1 MKKIKIIANVCFVA
15 TIGLFTLTSC
25 EADADNLG
33 SQFLDGNAANGQ
45 ELSYDVIAYNI
56 DNKDSIRSDAKNLTN
71 AILGAFD
78 EPVFGMHKA
87 AYVTQLRPSA
97 YGTDFGTNPK
107 VDSVV
112 LQILPSYVTD
122 SVTTTTTT
130 INKVSTDQDSTK
142 TVNTYPLV
150 KYGRAKI
157 GGNPVKFKLSVAEVS
172 DFLYDNTKT
181 YFSNQNV
188 TATNVLGSKNIDGFV
203 RGVKITK
210 VGDNSELLSRDPGIR
225 VSLDKTFFQNKIIA
239 YQGKNEL
246 SDAASFIRH
255 FRGLR
260 LSVDESD
267 GFLFNLNP
275 NTMSVTMYYSNDIT
289 KDNATTRQANTY
301 TFDLGTSN
309 VHFSQFTF
317 NRPSAYTT
325 AMGNINK
332 TTGDTK
338 LYLQGAGGNG
348 AEFVIPASTIQALK
362 NVYTQNKA
370 GILTAKIRLYSD
382 ANTWKSVFAKPS
394 TFTVLQKDMKQFMDD
409 QTALAGAGYIRVK
422 ATDLDKNPAYY
433 DITITQTVKN
443 IVEKDAE
450 NKPIVINVGDFTAN
464 SQTGALLGWNYTSR
478 AYTPNRVVLVGTDPA
493 NTTQKAQLKVI
504 YTKK

>member
-33 SQFLDGNAANGQ
+33 SQFLDGKTANGQ

-56 DNKDSIRSDAKNLTN
+56 DNKDSIRSDARNLTN

-112 LQILPSYVTD
+112 LQIIPDYKKD

-150 KYGRAKI
+150 KYGKGKI
-157 GGNPVKFKLSVAEVS
+157 GSTPVKFKVNVAEVS

-181 YFSNQNV
+181 YFSNQTV
-188 TATNVLGSKNIDGFV
+188 TATNILGSKTIDGNV

-210 VGDNSELLSRDPGIR
+210 VGDNSELFNRDPGIR
-225 VSLDKTFFQNKIIA
+225 IPLDKNFFQSKIIA
-239 YQGKNEL
+239 FQGKNEL

-260 LSVDESD
+260 LSVDEND

-275 NTMSVTMYYSNDIT
+275 NTMSVTMYYSNDVT
-289 KDNATTRQANTY
+289 KDNTTTRQQNTY
-301 TFDLGTSN
+301 TFDLGASN

-348 AEFVIPASTIQALK
+348 AEFVIPTSTIQALK

-409 QTALAGAGYIRVK
+409 MTALSGAGYVRVK

-433 DITITQTVKN
+433 DISITQTLKN

-450 NKPIVINVGDFTAN
+450 NKPIVINVGDFTTN
-464 SQTGALLGWNYTSR
+464 SQTGAYLGWNYNSR
-478 AYTPNRVVLVGTDPA
+478 AYTPNRVVLVGNDPA
-493 NTTQKAQLKVI
+493 NTTQKAQLKII

>member
-56 DNKDSIRSDAKNLTN
+56 DNKDSIRSDSKNLTN

-142 TVNTYPLV
+142 TVNTYPLT
-150 KYGRAKI
+150 KYGRSKI
-157 GGNPVKFKLSVAEVS
+157 GGNPVKFTVRVAEVG
-172 DFLYDNTKT
+172 DFLYDNATT
-181 YFSNQNV
+181 VFSNKTV
-188 TATNVLGSKNIDGFV
+188 TEVTPLGSKVINGNV
-203 RGVKITK
+203 SGVKITK

-225 VSLDKTFFQNKIIA
+225 VSLDKNFFQNKIIA
-239 YQGKNEL
+239 KQGQNVL
-246 SDAASFIRH
+246 SDAASFIRY

-260 LSVDESD
+260 LSVDEND

-275 NTMSVTMYYSNDIT
+275 NTMSVTMYYSNDVT
-289 KDNATTRQANTY
+289 KDNTTTRQANTY
-301 TFDLGTSN
+301 TFDLGSSN
-309 VHFSQFTF
+309 THFSQFTF
-317 NRPSAYTT
+317 TRPSAYTT
-325 AMGNINK
+325 AMGNVNK

-450 NKPIVINVGDFTAN
+450 NKPIVINVGDFTTN

>member
-275 NTMSVTMYYSNDIT
+275 NTMSVTMYYSNDVT

>member
-210 VGDNSELLSRDPGIR
+210 VGDNTELLSRDPGIR

-275 NTMSVTMYYSNDIT
+275 NTMSVTMYYSNDVT